1 MIGTRDLARASL
13 WHRIA
18 ASEKAGIP
26 ITTSIA
32 RAVDGGGEGRV
43 LAPAQ
48 AALHRGEDLATAM
61 TAATELSTLEQRL
74 IGAGARSG
82 HLPEALDALARHLEE
97 RARTKRRLAGGLAYP
112 LFLLHAASVLPAL
125 PTLITDGAAGFLK
138 AAFTPIL
145 ILWGAVAIV
154 VLVGRAARSAAPIAW
169 DGLLLHVPLL
179 GGVLRRES
187 LATALHALRLLYQS
201 GVPLLEAVEVAAGA
215 CPNAAVAARLLVVRR
230 RMIDDGST
238 LAQALVGE
246 PYFPREVLD
255 LVTSGEQAGQLDAML
270 ARASDRLV
278 EDAKVARTA
287 GLAVASGMAFLLAAG
302 VVAFKV
308 ISFWADYANKLG
320 SAGGF

>member
-48 AALHRGEDLATAM
+48 AALGRGEDLTTAM

-74 IGAGARSG
+74 IGAGAKSG
-82 HLPEALDALARHLEE
+82 HLPEALESLAKHLEE
-97 RARTKRRLAGGLAYP
+97 RARTKRRLAGGVAYP
-112 LFLLHAASVLPAL
+112 VFLLHAASVLPAL
-125 PTLITDGAAGFLK
+125 PSLITDGLGGFLQ
-138 AAFTPIL
+138 AALTPIAV
-145 ILWGAVAIV
+145 LWGVVGIV
-154 VLVGRAARSAAPIAW
+154 VLVGRAARSAAPLAW
-169 DGLLLHVPLL
+169 DGFLLHVPLL
-179 GGVLRRES
+179 GGLLRREA

-201 GVPLLEAVEVAAGA
+201 GIPLLEALEVAAGA
-215 CPNAAVAARLLVVRR
+215 CPNAAIAARLLVVRR
-230 RMIDDGST
+230 RMIDEGCT

-246 PYFPREVLD
+246 PHFPREVLD
-255 LVTSGEQAGQLDAML
+255 LVTSGEQAGQLDQML
-270 ARASDRLV
+270 ARATDRLA

-287 GLAVASGMAFLLAAG
+287 LLALTITMVFLFAAG
-302 VVAFKV
+302 VVAYKV
-308 ISFWADYANKLG
+308 ISFYADLYGKLG
-320 SAGGF
+320 DIR